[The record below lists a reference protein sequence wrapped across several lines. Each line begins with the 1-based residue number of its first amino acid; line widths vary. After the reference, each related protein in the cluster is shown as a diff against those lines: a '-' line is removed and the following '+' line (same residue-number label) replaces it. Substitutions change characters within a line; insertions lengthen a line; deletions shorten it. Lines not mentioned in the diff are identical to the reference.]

1 MTTMQLVAAIVL
13 SLVLPFALQLI
24 KNRCV
29 DGDGARWMALA
40 VSLAAGVFTGLIGG
54 IPSEPGEWLACIFS
68 VVGGVQAAYTLF
80 RQMGV
85 TNKWLEA
92 LMGVN
97 AKPCA
102 DGIACTVNDANDA
115 AAAIEDAAKKQ

>member
-1 MTTMQLVAAIVL
+1 MTVVQMVSAIVL

-29 DGDGARWMALA
+29 EGDTARWIALS
-40 VSLAAGVFTGLIGG
+40 VSLVAGVFTGLIGG
-54 IPSEPGEWLACIFS
+54 IPAEPGEWLACIFA

-97 AKPCA
+97 AKPC
-102 DGIACTVNDANDA
+102 DGDACAVPASAKTDA
-115 AAAIEDAAKKQ
+115 E